1 MPDITAHIT
10 QIKALPTGLQSF
22 VYEAKRWAELKPEL
36 VAQVAPFA
44 NTEISRQTIIDSFK
58 AYYAKPEASYHQ
70 PYLLTMIWG
79 YANSGY
85 GNYRV
90 NKHLEQHEQVAKG
103 MAALKAGDMEA
114 AYKELIAVKSLGIS
128 FISKLLYF
136 GGRAKG
142 IGQYPLIYD
151 IRVAGA
157 LVKLTTPPSL
167 HDIFQ
172 VYPSDKWEHYQ
183 KYNATMHTLA
193 ANHKVE
199 AEQIE
204 HYLYEGKF

>member
-1 MPDITAHIT
+1 MPDISAHIT
-10 QIKALPTGLQSF
+10 QIKALPTSQQGF
-22 VYEAKRWAELKPEL
+22 VYEAKRWEGLNEGYAKQI
-36 VAQVAPFA
+36 AQYAG
-44 NTEISRQTIIDSFK
+44 TEITRQTIIDSFK
-58 AYYAKPEASYHQ
+58 AYYAQADTSYHP
-70 PYLLTMIWG
+70 PYLLAMIWG

-90 NKHLEQHEQVAKG
+90 NRHLENETQIAKG
-103 MAALKAGDMEA
+103 MAALKAGNVEQ
-114 AYKELIAVKSLGIS
+114 AYKEFIVVKSLGIS

-142 IGQYPLIYD
+142 IGPYPLIYD
-151 IRVAGA
+151 IRVARA

-167 HDIFQ
+167 HDIFE
-172 VYPSDKWEHYQ
+172 VYPSNKWEHYQ

-193 ANHKVE
+193 AKHHVD

-204 HYLYEGKF
+204 HYLYEM